1 MSHLG
6 ELLSA
11 HLDGELAPAER
22 RRVAEHLEDC
32 DRCRE
37 ELDELASARSAV
49 RSLPMVEAPASVLG
63 LPDEVVVPLPR
74 RRSFWAGAAAAAAAV
89 FIVVASILAPDGTA
103 LTPQDLS
110 DPFGA
115 RVSLDPGFT
124 PTKVAQVR
132 VATGDFAE

>member
-1 MSHLG
+1 MIHLG

-11 HLDGELAPAER
+11 HLDGELTSGEQ
-22 RRVAEHLEDC
+22 RRVAAHLEAC

-37 ELDELASARSAV
+37 ELEELAAARTAV
-49 RSLPMVEAPASVLG
+49 RSLPLLEVPPSALG
-63 LPDEVVVPLPR
+63 LPSADVVPLGR
-74 RRSFWAGAAAAAAAV
+74 RKALWMGAAAAAAAL
-89 FIVVASILAPDGTA
+89 FILVASLLAPAGTA
-103 LTPQDLS
+103 VTPQDLS

-132 VATGDFAE
+132 TVPGGRVR